1 MNIHRLQGAA
11 LIISAVIDLIGLI
24 GSGTSAVRYLFVL
37 GALLLMFGIPAVQSL
52 QPAGTLGW
60 IGIGLIELAALIV
73 LILNVT
79 TVSGAGVVS
88 SAIPLLSALAGGIG
102 RVIVG
107 WITTRRDVFPQW
119 VGWAFIAEG
128 VLNFIGGLLN
138 AAPLA
143 SAIGIIVALL
153 GAAALLGYG
162 WFIMNRSAGG
172 VLSPH

>member
-1 MNIHRLQGAA
+1 MNIRRLQGAA
-11 LIISAVIDLIGLI
+11 LIISAVIDLVGLI
-24 GSGTSAVRYLFVL
+24 GAGTSAVRYLFIL
-37 GALLLMFGIPAVQSL
+37 GALLLMFGVPALQSL

-60 IGIGLIELAALIV
+60 IGIGLIELAALIA

-79 TVSGAGVVS
+79 GASGAGIVS
-88 SAIPLLSALAGGIG
+88 NAIPLLSALAGGIG

-128 VLNFIGGLLN
+128 VLNFLGGLLN
-138 AAPLA
+138 AASLA
-143 SAIGIIVALL
+143 SVFGILVALL

-162 WFIMNRSAGG
+162 WFIMNRSG
-172 VLSPH
+172 